1 MKESVLKRLI
11 DYDLKQWKK
20 DSRPKPIL
28 LRGARQVGK
37 TYAVRILGKSFDDYI
52 EINFELNPHMKD
64 YFEKDLDPQRILR
77 DLSLELNR
85 PITPGKV
92 LLFFD
97 EIQSAPQVILA
108 LRYFYEMIPQIHII
122 AAGSLLDFT
131 LKNIGV
137 PVGRVT
143 FLHMYPMTFIEFLY
157 AIGHEGLIREI
168 FRSQEPFS
176 APLHQKLLGLLG
188 QYIALG
194 GMPEIV
200 QRWKETKD
208 PLGCFTIQHDLI
220 NAYKQDFKKYSKK
233 YQEKYVDIIFENV
246 PRFLTQ
252 RFIYS
257 AIEGDYRKRELA
269 PALDLLATAGVIH
282 KVVHSAG
289 QGIPLGAHLL
299 ATSFKVI
306 FLDVALA
313 QAVLKQNM
321 GTWFLHPLES
331 LINKGEIVESF
342 VGQELLGYSNPHM
355 DSELYY
361 WVRQARNSQAEVDY
375 LVQEDESII
384 PIEVKSGTEK
394 RLVSMMMFLESH
406 PRSPFGIRFSA
417 LNYEKD
423 GRIHT
428 YPLYAIATALKN
440 FKHVAERM
448 ELDR

>member
-1 MKESVLKRLI
+1 MK
-11 DYDLKQWKK
+11 
-20 DSRPKPIL
+20 
-28 LRGARQVGK
+28 G
-37 TYAVRILGKSFDDYI
+37 
-52 EINFELNPHMKD
+52 

-85 PITPGKV
+85 PIIPGKV

-97 EIQSAPQVILA
+97 EIQTAPQIVLA

-131 LKNIGV
+131 LEKIGA

-157 AIGHEGLIREI
+157 AIGHEGIIKEI
-168 FRSQEPFS
+168 LRSQAPFS
-176 APLHQKLLGLLG
+176 EPLHKKLLESVG

-200 QRWKETKD
+200 HHWKETRD
-208 PLGCFTIQHDLI
+208 PLECFAIQHDLI
-220 NAYKQDFKKYSKK
+220 NAYKQDFKKYATKF
-233 YQEKYVDIIFENV
+233 QEKYVDIIFENV

-252 RFIYS
+252 QFRYS
-257 AIEGDYRKRELA
+257 SIEGDYRKRELA

-282 KVVHSAG
+282 KVTHSAG
-289 QGIPLGAHLL
+289 QGIPLGAHTQS
-299 ATSFKVI
+299 ASFKVI

-313 QAVLKQNM
+313 QAVLKKDM
-321 GTWFLHPLES
+321 SAWFLNPLEA

-375 LVQEDESII
+375 LMQDNESII

-394 RLVSMMMFLESH
+394 RLQSLMMFLDSH
-406 PRSPFGIRFSA
+406 PHSPFGIRFST

-423 GRIHT
+423 ARVHT
-428 YPLYAIATALKN
+428 YPLYAIAGALKN
-440 FKHVAERM
+440 FRQVAQRM
-448 ELDR
+448 EITT